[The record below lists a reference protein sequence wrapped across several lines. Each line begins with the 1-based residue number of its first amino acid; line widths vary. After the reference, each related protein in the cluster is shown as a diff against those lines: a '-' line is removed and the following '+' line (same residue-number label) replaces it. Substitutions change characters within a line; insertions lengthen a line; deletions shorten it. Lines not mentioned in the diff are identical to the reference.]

1 MARIRKHIRLT
12 LSSRLDPDRK
22 TGHHVASS
30 NGSSRLRCGRAVS
43 PKHPRESVSPR
54 PGSTASTITHPRS
67 TIPYPFPE
75 RRGADF
81 RLAAVTSQNY
91 WRDRV
96 FYAGEITRCGI
107 AAKIMLKNSM
117 CVEQFNTGGS
127 TVTTLADSTIDVSGA
142 PNRKT
147 AADRVVL
154 APWRLPL
161 RE

>member
-30 NGSSRLRCGRAVS
+30 NGSSRLRCGSCCFTQAPARIGQ
-43 PKHPRESVSPR
+43 PH
-54 PGSTASTITHPRS
+54 PGSTASPITHPRS

-81 RLAAVTSQNY
+81 RLAAATSQNY
-91 WRDRV
+91 WRDKV
-96 FYAGEITRCGI
+96 FYAGEIKRCGI
-107 AAKIMLKNSM
+107 ATEIMLKNSM
-117 CVEQFNTGGS
+117 CVEQFNTGAR
-127 TVTTLADSTIDVSGA
+127 TVTTLADSTIDFSGA

-147 AADRVVL
+147 AAVRVVL
-154 APWRLPL
+154 APWRLRL